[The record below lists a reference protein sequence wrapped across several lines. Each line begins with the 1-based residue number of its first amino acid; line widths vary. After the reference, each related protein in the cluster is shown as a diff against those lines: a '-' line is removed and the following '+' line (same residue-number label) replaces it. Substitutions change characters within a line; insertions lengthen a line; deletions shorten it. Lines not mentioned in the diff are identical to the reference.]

1 MTKDSKV
8 LIMPQSLVDSEE
20 DIGEQVINPSPPSQR
35 KPTRQQTP
43 RHLQR
48 SKIIT
53 TAIILPPPSL
63 SPPTPPQLTTILLQ
77 VLALFFDALQEA
89 IAQGGASK
97 KPSHVLYFTFRRKHS
112 NGILCYE
119 VHVPGP
125 TSSKISSGEA
135 VRLHLLDEGGSV
147 VDPVEPNCKVLT
159 SVGAMVSI
167 ITGQTKAPVALL
179 RGMLKVE
186 GDRSLFGSDVHI
198 IRDAMQLM
206 KKKDEVDK
214 ILSVKLQAL
223 KSSKTQ
229 SSLPSSQHL
238 GEGDNRFQGP
248 LLKQGYSG
256 MKRWRLRWVV
266 ICGDKLSYYENG
278 KAPPSLHERPRGTIR
293 VRTKLSDVEHN
304 SVTTP
309 DFIVMGAVEH
319 SLMGREHSCFSEG
332 RPTASVEGRNPPFV
346 CIFCVTGFLPI
357 CID

>member
-1 MTKDSKV
+1 
-8 LIMPQSLVDSEE
+8 MPQSLVDGEE

-48 SKIIT
+48 SKIVYHRHHTTTIVTITANT
-53 TAIILPPPSL
+53 TASM
-63 SPPTPPQLTTILLQ
+63 TTILLQ
-77 VLALFFDALQEA
+77 VLALFFDALQES

-223 KSSKTQ
+223 KSSKMQ

-293 VRTKLSDVEHN
+293 IRTKLSNVERN

-309 DFIVMGAVEH
+309 DFIVMGAVEIAKLG
-319 SLMGREHSCFSEG
+319 LMGREHSCFSEG